1 MLTIQCNRTCTTL
14 MLAAAFMMVQSPV
27 LANTFA
33 KDIPIS
39 DKQLNGIRGG
49 FSVQYD
55 LGQIKVALDMS
66 QFSFINGKLMQRED
80 LVGASGNTHIIQNGP
95 NNFVNP
101 SFVDSLPTGAMGTVI
116 QNSLDSQ
123 VISNFNV
130 INIAVTSRQLSEAMS
145 LKSAVRNAVIK
156 SIF

>member
-1 MLTIQCNRTCTTL
+1 MIAIQCNRTCTAL
-14 MLAAAFMMVQSPV
+14 VLAAAFMMVQAPV

-39 DKQLNGIRGG
+39 NKQLDGIRGG

-66 QFSFINGKLMQRED
+66 QFSFINGKLIQREA
-80 LVGASGNTHIIQNGP
+80 LVGAGGDTHIIQNGP

-101 SFVDSLPTGAMGTVI
+101 SFVNSLSSGAMGTVI

-123 VISNFNV
+123 VLSNFNV
-130 INIAVTSRQLSEAMS
+130 FNITVTSRQFAEAMS
-145 LKSAVRNAVIK
+145 LKSAVHSAVIK